1 MYQLKI
7 GNKIIN
13 KNSPIFIIAE
23 AGVNHNGS
31 LDMGKKLIDVA
42 VRAKADAVK
51 FQTFIADNIIIPDGP
66 KAKYHIETT
75 GTDKKLSWF
84 DLLKS
89 QEISKK
95 MHIKLIK
102 YCKKKKITFLS
113 TPYDNDSAL
122 LLNKLNIKAFKVA
135 STDND
140 NYPFI
145 SFLKKFRKPIILSTA
160 MSNFDEVEKAYKLLK
175 SSNFKNF
182 GIMQCTGN
190 YPTKIENVNLNVIDV
205 YNKKFKCPIGFSDHT
220 QDSTSAIASVGKG
233 VKIIEKHFTLN
244 RKLKGPDHRMSLEPT
259 ELEKFVERIRQAEK
273 ALGTNKK
280 FVIKSETANRR
291 KLKKSLVSSF
301 FIAKGQKITRNL
313 ISIKRPAYGLRP
325 IDLASIL
332 GKKAKKN
339 IKKNTVLKKGM
350 FK

>member
-13 KNSPIFIIAE
+13 KNSPIYIIAE

-31 LDMGKKLIDVA
+31 LSIGKKLIDTA
-42 VRAKADAVK
+42 VKAKADAVK
-51 FQTFIADNIIIPDGP
+51 FQTFVADNIIIPKGP

-75 GTDKKLSWF
+75 GSNKKLLWF

-89 QEISKK
+89 QEISKR
-95 MHIKLIK
+95 MHIQLID

-122 LLNKLNIKAFKVA
+122 LLNELNIQAFKIA

-145 SFLKKFRKPIILSTA
+145 SFLKKMKKPIILSTA
-160 MSNFDEVEKAYKLLK
+160 MSSYNEVKKAYKLLQ
-175 SSNFKNF
+175 SSKFRNFA
-182 GIMQCTGN
+182 IMQCTGN

-244 RKLKGPDHRMSLEPT
+244 KKLKGPDHRMSLEPL
-259 ELEKFVERIRQAEK
+259 ELIKFVKEIRNAEK
-273 ALGTNKK
+273 ALGNSKK
-280 FVIKSETANRR
+280 IIIKSEVSNRK
-291 KLKKSLVSSF
+291 KLKKSLVSSI

-325 IDLASIL
+325 VDITKII
-332 GKKAKKN
+332 GKKAKIN
-339 IKKNTVLKKGM
+339 IKKNLILKKEM